1 MSKPKPPHDFD
12 ENPEWT
18 EEDFRLAR
26 PADEMFDAE
35 RVALLVRQPGRP
47 KGSTKA
53 DAKQQVALRLDRDV
67 IERFK
72 AAGPGWQ
79 TRMNEALRRA
89 AGL

>member
-1 MSKPKPPHDFD
+1 MSKPKPPRDFD

-18 EEDFRLAR
+18 EEDFRVAH
-26 PADEMFDAE
+26 PASEVMAPE

-67 IERFK
+67 IEKFK